1 MTEKKKAPTWRAQ
14 QAKVFSDKDNY
25 KSQYDKVLQA
35 FSTPKTMLMVARET
49 GIERANICRY
59 VQRAVEIGVLFFV
72 AYNLC
77 AITLHVAG
85 YYTTDKSLI
94 RRPIQ
99 LELFD
104 GLDEEANHEPKKISD
119 VLDEAGRLEV
129 CPRTGE
135 VSLLYVI
142 SKMKG
147 GEYGA

>member
-1 MTEKKKAPTWRAQ
+1 MTEKKEALTGRAP

-25 KSQYDKVLQA
+25 KSQYDKVLSA

-104 GLDEEANHEPKKISD
+104 GLDEEANSEPMRLSD
-119 VLDEAGRLEV
+119 AMAEAGRNPV
-129 CPRTGE
+129 CPRSGE
-135 VSLLYVI
+135 ESLMFII

-147 GEYGA
+147 GVQ